1 MQLQQTQQQILTYL
15 LCDACPWHV
24 QQRPQQAPKAH
35 QRARTAH
42 RAAAA
47 LVCNAVAG
55 TATQSNKTPPGE
67 QGKNQDHKLFDEAFI
82 TVRSGNGGRGEVA
95 QNGKGKMVKNYKYK
109 PGGNMS
115 KMIWLPNGEPACGAN
130 GADCLLVA
138 DEGVDTLLHL
148 HKRRMFAAPNGANG
162 NPATGS
168 SGPKTRHRGRPS
180 TPPVIIPVPLG
191 TVVKKKGTGRP
202 LGELVH
208 PGQQLL
214 VARGGQ
220 GGLGVTSPAPIHR
233 QHSAKRA
240 ERNEA
245 AGAEDI
251 PVEDT
256 NWKVDAHGAPG
267 EELSLHLLLRV
278 VADIGI
284 VGLPNA
290 GKSSLLAAMTRA
302 APQVAAYPFTTLMP
316 NLGVMGAGEAALGDA
331 APPVLVDLPGLIEG
345 ASQGRGLGRMFL
357 RHLRRTRAILHV
369 VDGAAED
376 PAWDYWCI
384 RSELQLYNA
393 EYCQRPH
400 IVALNKMDLEDAHE
414 LRDDIHAS
422 IHKASQRMQ
431 DEAGDESGAAPA
443 PPVAVLDVSAHSG
456 EGLEQLSAA
465 VRDLVGFVPVSSLLE
480 DDLSLITDD
489 GQLDW

>member
-1 MQLQQTQQQILTYL
+1 MDHTIQAQHKRLVSL
-15 LCDACPWHV
+15 LCDACPWRVH
-24 QQRPQQAPKAH
+24 QRPNQAPKSGSK
-35 QRARTAH
+35 ARTARKAATALVC

-47 LVCNAVAG
+47 AKAPKIHPAG
-55 TATQSNKTPPGE
+55 GDA
-67 QGKNQDHKLFDEAFI
+67 KNQDHKLFDEAFI
-82 TVRSGNGGRGEVA
+82 SVRSGNGGRGEIA
-95 QNGKGKMVKNYKYK
+95 ESGKGKMVKNYKYK

-115 KMIWLPNGEPACGAN
+115 KQIWLPNGEPACGAN
-130 GADCLLVA
+130 GADCVLVA

-148 HKRRMFAAPNGANG
+148 HKRKQYVAPNGANG
-162 NPATGS
+162 NPAMGS
-168 SGPKTRHRGRPS
+168 AGPKTRHRDRPS
-180 TPPVIIPVPLG
+180 TLPVVIPVPLG
-191 TVVKKKGTGRP
+191 TVVKRKGTGRP
-202 LGELVH
+202 LGELMH
-208 PGQQLL
+208 PGQRLL

-240 ERNEA
+240 ESLEA

-256 NWKVDAHGAPG
+256 NWKVDAQGGAG
-267 EELSLHLLLRV
+267 EELGLQLLLRV
-278 VADIGI
+278 VADVGI

-302 APQVAAYPFTTLMP
+302 APQVASYPFTTLMP
-316 NLGVMGAGEAALGDA
+316 NLGVMGAGEATLDDA

-357 RHLRRTRAILHV
+357 RHLRRTQAILHV

-384 RSELQLYNA
+384 RSELQLYNP

-400 IVALNKMDLEDAHE
+400 LVALNKMDLEDAHV
-414 LRDDIHAS
+414 LRDEIHAS
-422 IHKASQRMQ
+422 ILTAAQRMQ
-431 DEAGDESGAAPA
+431 EAGAGESGAAPA
-443 PPVAVLDVSAHSG
+443 APVAILDVSAQSG
-456 EGLEQLSAA
+456 EGIEQLAGA
-465 VRDLVGFVPVSSLLE
+465 VRDLIGFVPASSML
-480 DDLSLITDD
+480 DDDSSFPS
-489 GQLDW
+489 QLQW